1 MRKVISLGI
10 GLIAGTLGA
19 SPIAWAEIQPSNGPP
34 GTVVTLRGG
43 EFGKFQ
49 GTQVNRVE
57 FNGVPALIQL
67 WERDLIL
74 AKVPLRAQDGPVQV
88 FVNSKEL
95 LPMGTFLVTQPKIT
109 RVDPPQAESGALLII
124 EGEQFGNTAGS
135 QDPNAMFGA
144 NHVLINDLRAA
155 VRTWQPNKIEVTIPA
170 NATSGPV
177 TVRLASMDPLPD
189 GSCCAPATYTV
200 SNAMALTVIPP
211 ITMQPTDGPVGSK
224 VVLSGQDFG
233 GTKSQEDAI
242 FFNGHPATIAGW
254 SPRTIVVHVPLNAT
268 SGPLVMKRGDKERFI
283 GHFMVQTSQVTEVTP
298 RQGPIGTLLRIKGAH
313 FGVYSESGATPYY
326 MDFNHGDNV
335 VEIGGVPAIIH
346 RWQHDRIDVWVPFSV
361 KSGPIVIKRGAT
373 VPNQDGTCCAQRS
386 VVTTLAGS
394 FSVVT
399 PKIDS
404 YFPIA
409 AGLDEVVTIKGSGF
423 GDFLKIS
430 EATQPGLHQK
440 AHDSKNYQLGQN
452 VSRTQVLINDI
463 ATQVLSW
470 TDTEIQ
476 VRVPRRPIFGIGHPE
491 GFKTELTKG
500 NVLVQRGSWDM
511 LPDGTCCGPKQWLSL
526 VAGDFTI
533 LPRGLPTQD
542 LFTEP
547 NPNRGDAF

>member
-1 MRKVISLGI
+1 MRKGILLGI
-10 GLIAGTLGA
+10 GLIAGSLEF
-19 SPIAWAEIQPSNGPP
+19 SPIAWAEIQPSVGPP
-34 GTVVTLRGG
+34 GTTVTLRGG
-43 EFGKFQ
+43 EFGEFQ
-49 GTQVNRVE
+49 GTHVSRVE

-74 AKVPLRAQDGPVQV
+74 AKVPLHAQDGLVQV

-95 LPMGTFLVTQPKIT
+95 LSMGTFLVTQPKIT
-109 RVDPPQAESGALLII
+109 RVNPFQAEPGALLII

-177 TVRLASMDPLPD
+177 EVRLASMDPLPD

-200 SNAMALTVIPP
+200 SNAMPVTVIPP
-211 ITMQPTDGPVGSK
+211 ITVQPTEGPVGSK
-224 VVLSGQDFG
+224 VVLSGQDLG
-233 GTKSQEDAI
+233 DTKSQGDAI
-242 FFNGHPATIAGW
+242 FFNGHPATIASW

-268 SGPLVMKRGDKERFI
+268 SGPLVLKRGDKERSI
-283 GHFMVQTSQVTEVTP
+283 GHFLVQTSQVTEVTP
-298 RQGPIGTLLRIKGAH
+298 REGPIGTLLRIKGAH
-313 FGVYSESGATPYY
+313 FGVYSESGATPYF
-326 MDFNHGDNV
+326 MDFSLGDNA

-346 RWQHDRIDVWVPFSV
+346 RWNDDRIDVWVPFSV
-361 KSGPIVIKRGAT
+361 KSGPIVVKRGGT
-373 VPNQDGTCCAQRS
+373 VPNQDGTCCDQRG
-386 VVTTLAGS
+386 VVATTAGS

-423 GDFLKIS
+423 GEFLKIS
-430 EATQPGLHQK
+430 EATQAGLLRD
-440 AHDSKNYQLGQN
+440 AHDSKAYQLGQN

-463 ATQVLSW
+463 AVQVVAW

-476 VRVPRRPIFGIGHPE
+476 VKVPRRPIFGIGHPE
-491 GFKTELTKG
+491 GFNTNLAKG
-500 NVLVQRGSWDM
+500 NVVVRRGSWDT
-511 LPDGTCCGPKQWLSL
+511 LSDGTCCGPKQWLSL

-533 LPRGLPTQD
+533 LLRGLPNQD

-547 NPNRGDAF
+547 NPHRGDAF

>member
-1 MRKVISLGI
+1 MRKSILIGI
-10 GLIAGTLGA
+10 GLIAGSLGIT
-19 SPIAWAEIQPSNGPP
+19 PIVCAEIQPSEGPP
-34 GTVVTLRGG
+34 GTTVTIEGA

-49 GTQVNRVE
+49 GTHVNRVE

-74 AKVPLRAQDGPVQV
+74 AKVPRHAQDGLVQV

-109 RVDPPQAESGALLII
+109 RVNPFQAEPGGLLII

-177 TVRLASMDPLPD
+177 EVRLASMDPLPD

-200 SNAMALTVIPP
+200 SNTMPFTIIPP
-211 ITMQPTDGPVGSK
+211 IAVQPTEGPVGSK

-233 GTKSQEDAI
+233 NTKSHGDAI
-242 FFNGHPATIAGW
+242 FFNGHLATIAGW

-268 SGPLVMKRGDKERFI
+268 SGPLVLKQDGKERSI
-283 GHFMVQTSQVTEVTP
+283 GHFMVQTSQVSEMTP
-298 RQGPIGTLLRIKGAH
+298 TQGPIGTLLRIKGKN

-326 MDFNHGDNV
+326 MDFNHGENA

-346 RWQHDRIDVWVPFSV
+346 RWNDDRIDVWVPFSA
-361 KSGPIVIKRGAT
+361 KSGPIVVKRGAT
-373 VPNQDGTCCAQRS
+373 IPNQDGTCCAQRG
-386 VVTTLAGS
+386 VVATTAGS

-440 AHDSKNYQLGQN
+440 AHDSKAYQLGQN

-463 ATQVLSW
+463 AVPVVSW

-491 GFKTELTKG
+491 GFKPELTKG

-533 LPRGLPTQD
+533 LSRGLPNQD

-547 NPNRGDAF
+547 NPNLGDAF